1 MSSIF
6 SITTNN
12 DAEMISAGKEFASGL
27 RAGDVVALTGG
38 LGAGKTH
45 FSKGIVAGL
54 DGVDEVTSPTFSLVQ
69 EYVSGRLPVYHF
81 DFYRL
86 ESEAELIALGWDD
99 YLDEKGVIIAEW
111 ADKFLRLFPST
122 TIWIE
127 IAIEKNGSRIVTR
140 K

>member
-1 MSSIF
+1 MSSF
-6 SITTNN
+6 SSITTNN
-12 DAEMISAGKEFASGL
+12 DAEMIAAGVEFASGL

-54 DGVDEVTSPTFSLVQ
+54 EAEDEVTSPTFSLVQ

-86 ESEAELIALGWDD
+86 DSGAELISLGWDD
-99 YLDEKGVIIAEW
+99 YLDEGGVIIAEW
-111 ADKFLRLFPST
+111 ADKFSALLPQT
-122 TIWIE
+122 AIWIE
-127 IAIEKNGSRIVTR
+127 LTINNDGSHTVTR

>member
-1 MSSIF
+1 MSSFF
-6 SITTNN
+6 SLNTNN
-12 DAEMISAGKEFASGL
+12 DAEMIAAGKEFGSGL

-54 DGVDEVTSPTFSLVQ
+54 GGVDEVTSPTFSLVQ

-99 YLDEKGVIIAEW
+99 YLDEEAVIIAEW
-111 ADKFLRLFPST
+111 ADKFPQLLPPT
-122 TIWIE
+122 TIWMVL
-127 IAIEKNGSRIVTR
+127 AIEKSGGHTVTR
-140 K
+140 R